1 MSLLVG
7 LQTWREKMQI
17 GSQRSFRREKGRYQS
32 LITVMKECD
41 SRWGQSLNPHFF
53 DDSKNCAINF
63 RPKNIGFVLLPA
75 TKVFI
80 F

>member
-1 MSLLVG
+1 MTLLVG
-7 LQTWREKMQI
+7 LQTLREKKMQI
-17 GSQRSFRREKGRYQS
+17 GTSQRSSEGKKGRYQS

-63 RPKNIGFVLLPA
+63 RPKNIGFVLLLA
-75 TKVFI
+75 TKV
-80 F
+80 